1 MNLRT
6 GVVIGMLSGGMLL
19 VAGCATVNP
28 KAPQPTREVASDAW
42 ITTKIKHE
50 VRGASG
56 VVSAD
61 AGQLAAHEA
70 GQLAAHEADS
80 EAAPDSQFDSDAEFG
95 RRSLPFFPVFAIRPW

>member
-6 GVVIGMLSGGMLL
+6 GVVIGMLSGGVLL
-19 VAGCATVNP
+19 VAGCATVSP
-28 KAPQPTREVASDAW
+28 KGPQPTSEVASDAW
-42 ITTKIKHE
+42 IATKIKHE

-61 AGQLAAHEA
+61 AGQLAAHD
-70 GQLAAHEADS
+70 ADS
-80 EAAPDSQFDSDAEFG
+80 MPAEAAPDTPFDNDAEFG